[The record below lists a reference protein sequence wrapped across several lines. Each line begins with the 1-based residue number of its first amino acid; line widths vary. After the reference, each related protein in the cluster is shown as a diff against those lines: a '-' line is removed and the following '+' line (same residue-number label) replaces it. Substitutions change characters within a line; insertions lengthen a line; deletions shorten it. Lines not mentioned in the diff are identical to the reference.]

1 MAAPKGTRPPA
12 AGIGKKPGTL
22 NHNTKLVKDMVAKAL
37 EMAGGETYLLSQA
50 KDNPTAFLTLVGKL
64 IPVQLGGDPNG
75 VPVALQEVRRVIVDK
90 P

>member
-1 MAAPKGTRPPA
+1 MAKGQKTGGRV
-12 AGIGKKPGTL
+12 AGTPNKLTV
-22 NHNTKLVKDMVAKAL
+22 LVKDMVSQAL
-37 EMAGGETYLLSQA
+37 EEEGGVKYLRKQA
-50 KDNPTAFLTLVGKL
+50 QDNPTAFLTLVGKL